1 VITRA
6 WLAWK
11 RVAHGIGTFR
21 ARGVLTSYFVVM
33 LPFGIVFVV
42 LSIWAWG
49 QSSGADRHSTG
60 PSLCLRT
67 ATSFLLQ
74 NSRKERM
81 NCQRDKSDKG
91 SRELYPSGLSNYSST
106 ESAKGKNRTPLSDV
120 GGDRTF
126 GNYGRL
132 LG

>member
-1 VITRA
+1 VVSRA

-21 ARGVLTSYFVVM
+21 ARGVLKSYFVVM

-49 QSSGADRHSTG
+49 AIQLCNRHSTG

-81 NCQRDKSDKG
+81 N
-91 SRELYPSGLSNYSST
+91 
-106 ESAKGKNRTPLSDV
+106 
-120 GGDRTF
+120 
-126 GNYGRL
+126 
-132 LG
+132 

>member
-49 QSSGADRHSTG
+49 QSSCADRYSTIQLVLHYASG
-60 PSLCLRT
+60 QRQASSCRT
-67 ATSFLLQ
+67 Q
-74 NSRKERM
+74 EKR
-81 NCQRDKSDKG
+81 G
-91 SRELYPSGLSNYSST
+91 
-106 ESAKGKNRTPLSDV
+106 
-120 GGDRTF
+120 
-126 GNYGRL
+126 
-132 LG
+132 

>member
-1 VITRA
+1 MITRA

-49 QSSGADRHSTG
+49 QSSGADRYSTG

-67 ATSFLLQ
+67 ATSFLQLALACWSAWDYWTSIGPNDSVT
-74 NSRKERM
+74 NS
-81 NCQRDKSDKG
+81 ND
-91 SRELYPSGLSNYSST
+91 
-106 ESAKGKNRTPLSDV
+106 
-120 GGDRTF
+120 
-126 GNYGRL
+126 GNL
-132 LG
+132 V